1 VKIVFAPE
9 QQIFM
14 IESYFCNGH
23 TIHTCGESDSV
34 QWKPGDLRFVLR
46 KIPIDTVQ
54 RQVEDERQLSLRQ
67 LSQQT
72 EVTMACM
79 YYTYE
84 CIIPYV
90 PKNFWSSRS

>member
-1 VKIVFAPE
+1 
-9 QQIFM
+9 M
-14 IESYFCNGH
+14 IESYFCNGQ
-23 TIHTCGESDSV
+23 TIHTCRESDSV

-72 EVTMACM
+72 EITMATCQQDN
-79 YYTYE
+79 TGR
-84 CIIPYV
+84 
-90 PKNFWSSRS
+90 SSGDSSLFVAIF